1 MLSGNLVDELMADPD
16 FLADVTGLPRDLIWG
31 IAFILQALN
40 SGLPIDPE
48 LFMAHCAE
56 VRVMFYA
63 LASWVEMW
71 PSLHKVNHGLLNRWT
86 YLFVLP

>member
-1 MLSGNLVDELMADPD
+1 MADPD
-16 FLADVTGLPRDLIWG
+16 FLAEVTGLPSDLIWG

-48 LFMAHCAE
+48 LFKAHCAE
-56 VRVMFYA
+56 VREMFYA
-63 LASWVEMW
+63 LAPWVEMW

-86 YLFVLP
+86 DLFSLH